1 MWRAVDLDR
10 RESSPV
16 FSRPLLSSSPPC
28 GTPCVS
34 ESSAEKLCRRTI
46 LLVAIGLVAGAAAVA
61 EGPADEPDTD
71 GILVLRNGRV
81 LEGRIRLLKEGYQVA
96 TSSRRVVIPRDLV
109 EVEGHNLID
118 AYRKLR
124 ARMPDRSASRHIAL
138 ARWCLSNGLN
148 QQALVEFRE
157 VQRLAPKNIMARSM
171 VDRLIPTIRPG
182 GTVPTVRASTALMSR
197 DAEPV
202 EALGGL
208 PRDVAAM
215 FVQRIQPLLSHGCGT
230 GSCHGA
236 SSGRTF
242 RLEPIGR
249 DRSGFGVRTRKNLE
263 ATLGQL
269 DLDGDSRR
277 PLLEFA
283 RRPHGSSQGGRSR
296 RWIRGDQLRLI
307 ESWVQ
312 QVATSRVSPLK
323 AASGALKANPT
334 SSRTDR
340 DPTRAA
346 KPGGKSVDVFD
357 PSAFNRE
364 TRRREANRKRAAS
377 RTTPRS
383 SVRTGRFRVP
393 AAPGR

>member
-1 MWRAVDLDR
+1 
-10 RESSPV
+10 
-16 FSRPLLSSSPPC
+16 
-28 GTPCVS
+28 VS
-34 ESSAEKLCRRTI
+34 DSSARNLCRRPI
-46 LLVAIGLVAGAAAVA
+46 LLVSIGLLVGAAAA
-61 EGPADEPDTD
+61 AAMAADPAQKLDSA

-96 TSSRRVVIPRDLV
+96 TSSRRVVVPRELV
-109 EVEGHNLID
+109 EVEGQSLVD

-124 ARMPDRSASRHIAL
+124 ARMPDRSASRHIVL
-138 ARWCLSNGLN
+138 ARWCLSYGLN
-148 QQALVEFRE
+148 QQALLDFGVAA
-157 VQRLAPKNIMARSM
+157 RLAPKNPVARSM
-171 VDRLIPTIRPG
+171 VARLDPTIRPR
-182 GTVPTVRASTALMSR
+182 GTAPTVRSATALMSR

-208 PRDVAAM
+208 PRDAAAK
-215 FVQRIQPLLSHGCGT
+215 FVQRIQPLLSHGCGS

-269 DLDGDSRR
+269 GQVADARR
-277 PLLEFA
+277 GLLEFA
-283 RRPHGSSQGGRSR
+283 RRPHGSSEGGGIR
-296 RWIRGDQLRLI
+296 RWISGEQLRLI

-312 QVATSRVSPLK
+312 QVVTSRGTPV
-323 AASGALKANPT
+323 AGASGPTKSHPT
-334 SSRTDR
+334 SSRTAR
-340 DPTRAA
+340 DQAQAP
-346 KPGGKSVDVFD
+346 KPGIKSVDVFD

-364 TRRREANRKRAAS
+364 TRRREAIRKPAAS
-377 RTTPRS
+377 RTRPRS
-383 SVRTGRFRVP
+383 SARTGRFRVP